1 MFKSGDVNK
10 GIKSLISSIDLFR
23 HLKFSNNSIS
33 SSSNLFLIILIGF
46 HATIVY
52 GSISFETTL
61 LAQIIAQSQI

>member
-1 MFKSGDVNK
+1 LFKSGDVNK
-10 GIKSLISSIDLFR
+10 GIKPLISSIDLSR

-33 SSSNLFLIILIGF
+33 SSSNLFLIVLIGF